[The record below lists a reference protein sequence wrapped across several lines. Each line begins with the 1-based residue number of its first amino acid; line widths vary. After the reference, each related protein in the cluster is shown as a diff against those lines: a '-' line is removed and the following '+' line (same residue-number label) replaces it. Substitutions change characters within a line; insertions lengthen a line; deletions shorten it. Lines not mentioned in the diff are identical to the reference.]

1 MSSFVGG
8 DDDDYEQDAHH
19 IGGTAGGNAFI
30 GDDDMDGAGDGSPS
44 MGGEGASSSSA
55 AAAAGAAAANGGG
68 GSGFDSA
75 AEQEAALA
83 EAARLRA
90 EQEAAALRPEDAS
103 RLHFGP
109 ALARVEA
116 EFLTNTEAAIVLKAL
131 ADKAASTGREK
142 TSDTFLRS
150 REYAAAFGLGSKGEA
165 EDARAAADE
174 LRTQLLDRTFASG
187 ASTELP
193 GGALGDRLHK
203 FEVAS
208 LGNLRPSDAAAARM
222 LVPSLARFDDADVR
236 TMLITVARCV
246 GRLDGE

>member
-1 MSSFVGG
+1 M
-8 DDDDYEQDAHH
+8 
-19 IGGTAGGNAFI
+19 
-30 GDDDMDGAGDGSPS
+30 
-44 MGGEGASSSSA
+44 
-55 AAAAGAAAANGGG
+55 
-68 GSGFDSA
+68 
-75 AEQEAALA
+75 
-83 EAARLRA
+83 RA

-109 ALARVEA
+109 DLARVEA

-165 EDARAAADE
+165 DEARAAADE
-174 LRTQLLDRTFASG
+174 LRTQLLERTFASG

-208 LGNLRPSDAAAARM
+208 LGNLRPSDAAAART
-222 LVPSLARFDDADVR
+222 LIPSLSRFDDSDVR